1 MGLKDKH
8 PIPTMISEEQIKQST
23 KEQIKNHIEQLQEEI
38 DKVIHERDEQSI
50 KQFRELVRLRVLCLL
65 EYNKE

>member
-1 MGLKDKH
+1 
-8 PIPTMISEEQIKQST
+8 MITEEQIKQST

-38 DKVIHERDEQSI
+38 DKVIHKQDEQSI

>member
-1 MGLKDKH
+1 
-8 PIPTMISEEQIKQST
+8 MISEEQIKQST
-23 KEQIKNHIEQLQEEI
+23 KEQLKNHIEHLQEEI
-38 DKVIHERDEQSI
+38 DKVIHERDKEST

>member
-1 MGLKDKH
+1 
-8 PIPTMISEEQIKQST
+8 MITEEQIKQST

>member
-38 DKVIHERDEQSI
+38 DKVIHKQDEQSI